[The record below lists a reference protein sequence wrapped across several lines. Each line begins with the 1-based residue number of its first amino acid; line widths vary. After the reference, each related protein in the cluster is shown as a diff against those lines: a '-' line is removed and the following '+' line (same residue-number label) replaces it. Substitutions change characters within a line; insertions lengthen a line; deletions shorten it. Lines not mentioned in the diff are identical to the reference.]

1 MSTQQVMS
9 RIARNLWRRG
19 ETITGSDLQNGEP
32 GGSKQEKTKS
42 KRQIRTSDIKRNKRR
57 RKGKAIEGETRGT
70 EAGTVH
76 VKGTTI
82 RWKTIS
88 PTDRDRPRKLKKPKA
103 LQR

>member
-32 GGSKQEKTKS
+32 GGSKQAKTKS

-70 EAGTVH
+70 WG
-76 VKGTTI
+76 GN
-82 RWKTIS
+82 RNS
-88 PTDRDRPRKLKKPKA
+88 PRERNNNPMENHKPY
-103 LQR
+103 R